1 MGEKLAIF
9 LELDNDGNET
19 GRFQAA
25 LDVEEGEDS
34 YVWETFDTEGEAQ
47 EYIDKMNAEFE
58 RNEKIKAEYLA
69 WEKECMARHNI
80 SQEDLRVFLANGP
93 VGE

>member
-1 MGEKLAIF
+1 MVKLGLFMEEDEKK
-9 LELDNDGNET
+9 ELTGRWQVGNEE
-19 GRFQAA
+19 
-25 LDVEEGEDS
+25 LEEVYD
-34 YVWETFDTEGEAQ
+34 TFDTEEEAQ
-47 EYIDKMNAEFE
+47 KAMEKMQAEFD
-58 RNEKIKAEYLA
+58 RDDKIEAEYLA

>member
-1 MGEKLAIF
+1 MVKLGLFMEEDEKK
-9 LELDNDGNET
+9 ELT
-19 GRFQAA
+19 GRWQVA
-25 LDVEEGEDS
+25 DEEEDEV
-34 YVWETFDTEGEAQ
+34 YDTFDTEEEAQ
-47 EYIDKMNAEFE
+47 KAMEKMQAEFD
-58 RNEKIKAEYLA
+58 RNDKIEAEYLA

>member
-1 MGEKLAIF
+1 MEEDEKK
-9 LELDNDGNET
+9 ELT
-19 GRFQAA
+19 GRWQVAFEEEDEV
-25 LDVEEGEDS
+25 LD
-34 YVWETFDTEGEAQ
+34 TFDTEEEAQ
-47 EYIDKMNAEFE
+47 QYLEKLQAELDRNDKIE
-58 RNEKIKAEYLA
+58 AEYLA

>member
-1 MGEKLAIF
+1 MVKLGLF
-9 LELDNDGNET
+9 MEEDEQKELT
-19 GRFQAA
+19 GRWQVG
-25 LDVEEGEDS
+25 DEDEELVYD
-34 YVWETFDTEGEAQ
+34 TFDTEEEA
-47 EYIDKMNAEFE
+47 EAAMKKMQAEFD
-58 RNEKIKAEYLA
+58 RNDKIEAEYLA

>member
-1 MGEKLAIF
+1 MEEDEKK
-9 LELDNDGNET
+9 ELT
-19 GRFQAA
+19 GRWQVAFEEEDEV
-25 LDVEEGEDS
+25 LD
-34 YVWETFDTEGEAQ
+34 TFDTEEEAQ
-47 EYIDKMNAEFE
+47 QYMEKLQAELDRNDKIE
-58 RNEKIKAEYLA
+58 AEYLA

>member
-1 MGEKLAIF
+1 VAKLGLFMEEDEKK
-9 LELDNDGNET
+9 ELT
-19 GRFQAA
+19 GRWQVAFEEEDEV
-25 LDVEEGEDS
+25 LD
-34 YVWETFDTEGEAQ
+34 TFDTEEEAQ
-47 EYIDKMNAEFE
+47 QYMEKLQAELDRNDKIE
-58 RNEKIKAEYLA
+58 AEYLA

>member
-1 MGEKLAIF
+1 VVKLGLFMEEDEEKNL
-9 LELDNDGNET
+9 T
-19 GRFQAA
+19 GRWQVASKGKN
-25 LDVEEGEDS
+25 GEVFD
-34 YVWETFDTEGEAQ
+34 TFDTEEEAGKAM
-47 EYIDKMNAEFE
+47 IKMQAEFD
-58 RNEKIKAEYLA
+58 RDDKIEAEYLA